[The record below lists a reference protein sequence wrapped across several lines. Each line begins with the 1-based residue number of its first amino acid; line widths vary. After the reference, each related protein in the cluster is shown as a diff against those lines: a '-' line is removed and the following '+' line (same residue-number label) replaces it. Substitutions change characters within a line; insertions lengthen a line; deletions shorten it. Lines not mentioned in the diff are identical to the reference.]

1 MPFGERT
8 CQSFSQRQIFAA
20 FPDYAVLAKLARKS
34 EKMRV
39 ERDLLPVVVE
49 ILTVG
54 FPYRPFAIT
63 AVEVFQSVGCGFQFD
78 AVVYPLPVPTA
89 ERLGLGR

>member
-8 CQSFSQRQIFAA
+8 CQSFSQRQIVAA

-39 ERDLLPVVVE
+39 ERDLLPVVVK
-49 ILTVG
+49 ILAVG

-63 AVEVFQSVGCGFQFD
+63 AVEVFQGVGCGFQFD
-78 AVVYPLPVPTA
+78 ACY
-89 ERLGLGR
+89 